1 MKIRV
6 YATLRDIVGGPSV
19 QLNDLAET
27 TTVGE
32 MLERLFAQYPLLR
45 DHVMTS
51 RGELHS
57 AFHVLINGRDSRF
70 LNGLE
75 TVIAAAD
82 EVRIFPPV
90 GGG

>member
-19 QLNDLAET
+19 ELPDLAE

-32 MLERLFAQYPLLR
+32 MLERLFAQYPSLR
-45 DHVMTS
+45 DHVMTG

-75 TVIAAAD
+75 TIIGADD

>member
-19 QLNDLAET
+19 ELPDLVE

-32 MLERLFAQYPLLR
+32 MLERLFAKYPLLR

-75 TVIAAAD
+75 TIITADD